1 VKETSLEVKESK
13 KSEEKHKT
21 TTRSEKKAANKKAG
35 DSDKVSVPQNFF
47 PSLRFI
53 YAGKVRPKNVL
64 WQQWLRLP
72 WPDLLGRRDS
82 NRTNVFVLYR
92 PRKPIRVNS
101 RFPKY
106 FV

>member
-1 VKETSLEVKESK
+1 MVKETSLEVKESK

-35 DSDKVSVPQNFF
+35 DSDKVSVPQNNYF
-47 PSLRFI
+47 PSLRCI
-53 YAGKVRPKNVL
+53 YAGKVRPQNVL

-82 NRTNVFVLYR
+82 NRTNVFVLCR
-92 PRKPIRVNS
+92 PRKRG
-101 RFPKY
+101 
-106 FV
+106 